1 MSGPEPAGRAPIAFA
16 HRGARTEAPENSVA
30 AFRRA
35 LGQGATGLETDAW
48 LAGDGEVVLTHD
60 RAVWHRLR
68 RLAVNRTSSSRLGAA
83 GVPRL
88 AEVYAACGTDFELSV
103 DAKEARVAQP
113 LIEVAR
119 AHGAAHR
126 LWVCHPS
133 LDLLAG
139 LRAGAPDVRLVHSP
153 GRRALRG
160 RDAERHAA
168 ALAAAGV
175 DACNLHHTEWSLGLV
190 TLYHRFGVRAFA
202 WDAQETRQLRAVL
215 AMGIDA
221 VYCDRVDR
229 MMAAV
234 GEWALRRGGSG

>member
-1 MSGPEPAGRAPIAFA
+1 MPEPERAGTPPIAFA
-16 HRGARTEAPENSVA
+16 HRGARTEEPENTLA

-35 LGQGATGLETDAW
+35 LEQGATGLETDAW

-60 RAVWHRLR
+60 RTVRQRLR
-68 RLAVNRTSSSRLGAA
+68 RLAVARTPSSRLGAA

-119 AHGAAHR
+119 THGAAHR

-133 LDLLAG
+133 LEVLAE

-153 GRRALRG
+153 GRRRVRG

-168 ALAAAGV
+168 ALAAASV

-202 WDAQETRQLRAVL
+202 WDAQETRHLRAVL

-229 MMAAV
+229 MVAAV
-234 GEWALRRGGSG
+234 GEWGLRRDAHG